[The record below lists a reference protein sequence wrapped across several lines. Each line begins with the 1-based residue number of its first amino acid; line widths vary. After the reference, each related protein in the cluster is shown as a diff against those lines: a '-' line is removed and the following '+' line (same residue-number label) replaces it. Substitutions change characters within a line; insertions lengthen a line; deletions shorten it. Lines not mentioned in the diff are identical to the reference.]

1 MSQVPTRLL
10 ILERLTALLESVQYE
25 FQDQTFALAS
35 AVFRGRNLLG
45 DESKPWPII
54 SIVESPVPD
63 VPTFAGEENRYN
75 KYGWTLL
82 IQGICE
88 TGLEDVHAT
97 DQAYYFYAATEVV
110 LSRLNA
116 VKSNSGLPKYPEDY
130 LLGKLITSV
139 EIFPPVIRQ
148 ADDKASAAAFFFLPV
163 RVGIATQIGEPY
175 TQVSP

>member
-1 MSQVPTRLL
+1 MSQIPTRLL
-10 ILERLTALLESVQYE
+10 ILERLTALLEGVEYE
-25 FQDQTFALAS
+25 YDDQTFKTAG

-54 SIVESPVPD
+54 SIMESPASD
-63 VPTFAGEENRYN
+63 ISTFGAEENRYT

-88 TGLEDVHAT
+88 AGVEEVHAT
-97 DQAYYFYAATEVV
+97 DQAYYFYAATEVL
-110 LSRLNA
+110 LSRINA
-116 VKSNSGLPKYPEDY
+116 VKSNSGLPKYPDNY

-139 EIFPPVIRQ
+139 EIFAPVIRQ
-148 ADDKASAAAFFFLPV
+148 ADDKSSAAAFFFLPL
-163 RVGIATQIGEPY
+163 RVGIATLIGEPY